1 MNGLD
6 SYFKKFLD
14 AREKEGTKRFFQ
26 YNDKLTD
33 FSSNDYLGTASKHNS
48 GATGSRLISGNFKE
62 IEIIENEFA
71 LKIGAEKAL
80 YFTSGYLAN
89 IGLIPCLS
97 DRFST
102 IFSDELIHAS
112 LRDGVRLSH
121 VKYNVSHNNF
131 EKLAQL
137 LASKGKKIVVVETVY
152 SMDGDS
158 PNLKKLFDLVSK
170 YEDTYVIL
178 DEAHCFG
185 LSGENNM
192 GIAQGYI
199 THPNCLA
206 IVYPLGKA
214 VGLMELLLLDLAY

>member
-6 SYFKKFLD
+6 SYFKKILD
-14 AREKEGTKRFFQ
+14 AREKEGTKRSLSI
-26 YNDKLTD
+26 YDKLID
-33 FSSNDYLGTASKHNS
+33 FSSNDYLGIAQKHNS

-121 VKYNVSHNNF
+121 AKNIMFPHNNF

-137 LASKGKKIVVVETVY
+137 LAKVKGRKIVVVETVY

-158 PNLKKLFDLVSK
+158 PNLKKLL
-170 YEDTYVIL
+170 I
-178 DEAHCFG
+178 
-185 LSGENNM
+185 
-192 GIAQGYI
+192 
-199 THPNCLA
+199 
-206 IVYPLGKA
+206 
-214 VGLMELLLLDLAY
+214 